1 MEDIFVLIVK
11 HILDGNIIVGL
22 ITILILFS
30 VSAYIVWLISKYFI
44 KDPHKKD
51 YLEIE
56 NSIAGIIDTIKQTS
70 NRLDTISRDIRS
82 QLDNFDKENKQHS
95 KEIEKLISF
104 AIINLE
110 EKISRLFTEKFSTL
124 FSNINSATLTS
135 IDDAQDG
142 INSDIAI
149 LRADLREAITPH
161 IRELNSRVELLQD
174 LMKQNEFNYV
184 RNIDQIRNVLEMLK
198 NHCQS
203 QRNILN
209 PNYPSEIIL
218 SPFKLNDE

>member
-1 MEDIFVLIVK
+1 MEEIFVLIVK

-30 VSAYIVWLISKYFI
+30 ISAYIVWLISKYFI

-70 NRLDTISRDIRS
+70 NRLDLISRDIRS
-82 QLDNFDKENKQHS
+82 QLDNFDKENKQHNR
-95 KEIEKLISF
+95 EIEKLISF

-110 EKISRLFTEKFSTL
+110 EKISRLFTEKLSTL

-149 LRADLREAITPH
+149 LRTDLKETITPH
-161 IRELNSRVELLQD
+161 IKELNSRVELLQD
-174 LMKQNEFNYV
+174 LIKKNEFNYV
-184 RNIDQIRNVLEMLK
+184 RNIDQIRNVLEILK
-198 NHCQS
+198 NHCQN
-203 QRNILN
+203 QRNLLN
-209 PNYPSEIIL
+209 TNYPSEIIL